1 MWDEDGEESRREW
14 DRSGERKEW
23 DRRGSNGAEREGERK
38 RVGKGIGKSHLSF
51 REAHVQTA
59 ARTSS
64 AMTDTSSVG
73 KH

>member
-1 MWDEDGEESRREW
+1 MVWDEDGEESGRE
-14 DRSGERKEW
+14 G
-23 DRRGSNGAEREGERK
+23 DRRGSSGAEREERK
-38 RVGKGIGKSHLSF
+38 RMEKEIGQSHLSF

-59 ARTSS
+59 ARISS

>member
-1 MWDEDGEESRREW
+1 MVWDEDGEESGRE
-14 DRSGERKEW
+14 G
-23 DRRGSNGAEREGERK
+23 DRRGSNGAEREERK
-38 RVGKGIGKSHLSF
+38 RMGKGIGQSHLSF

-73 KH
+73 KR